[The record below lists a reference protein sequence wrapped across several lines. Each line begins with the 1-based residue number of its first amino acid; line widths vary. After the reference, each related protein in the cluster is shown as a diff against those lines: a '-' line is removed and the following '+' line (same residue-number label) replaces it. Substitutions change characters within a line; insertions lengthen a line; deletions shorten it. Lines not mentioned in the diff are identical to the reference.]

1 MEARRKSWLCQSALK
16 KGLPARAQAAGAD
29 VVHFDLEDSVAERLK
44 GDARQALL
52 HGLDECGPD
61 VVAAVRVNALS
72 SHTGLEDLLAI
83 RSARRH
89 PDILIVPK
97 ARIVTDLT
105 IIGDLWTNDCQP
117 DVYAVIESPASLHEL
132 GTLERTPRL
141 LKGLIVGTAD
151 YAAEMGVP
159 LESANFDHLLA
170 SVAQSAHRLHLQAVD
185 SPCFDLVD
193 PAAVESEIRHTRS
206 LGFTGKIALNP
217 AQVPVINTSFS
228 WSPDEVSNAREIL
241 SLQAESSTTP
251 VGSRRGRL
259 IGPPFKKLA
268 GMIAEQ
274 AREEARHG

>member
-1 MEARRKSWLCQSALK
+1 METQRKSWLCQSALK

-29 VVHFDLEDSVAERLK
+29 VVHFDLEDSVAEQLK

-52 HGLDECGPD
+52 RSLDECGPD
-61 VVAAVRVNALS
+61 VVAAVRVNSLS
-72 SHTGLEDLLAI
+72 SLTGLEDLMAI

-97 ARIVTDLT
+97 VRIATDLT
-105 IIGDLWTNDCQP
+105 IIGDLWNDCQL

-132 GTLERTPRL
+132 GSLEQPPRL

-159 LESANFDHLLA
+159 LESANFDHLFA
-170 SVAQSAHRLHLQAVD
+170 SVAQSAHRLHLQAID

-193 PAAVESEIRHTRS
+193 PAAVESEIRHTRG

-217 AQVPVINTSFS
+217 AQVPIINAAFS
-228 WSPDEVSNAREIL
+228 WTSDEVSNALEIL
-241 SLQAESSTTP
+241 SRQADSSTTP
-251 VGSRRGRL
+251 VASNRGRL

-274 AREEARHG
+274 ASEELRHG